1 MYDYFYG
8 AEAEQFSFYRIPKVL
23 FTEERFRT
31 VSAEAKVLY
40 GLLLDRMSLSC
51 KNGWLD
57 KERRVYI
64 IFTIEEVM
72 TALGCAD
79 QKAGKLLHELESKCR
94 LIERKRQGLGKPNL
108 IYVKNFVDKAAD
120 NPVDNASG
128 STAPSPESR
137 FQNRENHDSGA
148 VKITD
153 QESLKSRSNNTENN
167 DTDFSDTDSF
177 PFTSFRRDHG
187 REAKGNEAALRERYR
202 ELIAENIAYDALLT
216 DYPYEQDTLEEILEL
231 LVDVVCTTK
240 SSVRISGDDKPAEV
254 VRSRFLKLNSEH
266 IRFVVGGL
274 KENTTRIRNIYD
286 TKHDADGRERRVLNS
301 KETTLAQQKQQAIR
315 DAFRDWIW
323 RDPDRR
329 HTLVARYNELFNSTR
344 PREYDGSHITF
355 AGMNPEIRLREH
367 QLNAVAHV
375 LYGGNTLLAHEVGAG
390 KTFEMVAAAMESKR
404 LGLCH
409 KSLFVVPNHLTKQWS
424 GEFLRL
430 YPSANILV
438 ATKKDFEPKNR
449 KKFCARIATGE

>member
-23 FTEERFRT
+23 FTEEHFRS

-57 KERRVYI
+57 KEGRVYI

-108 IYVKNFVDKAAD
+108 IYVKNFVDKD
-120 NPVDNASG
+120 VDNASG

-137 FQNRENHDSGA
+137 GSY
-148 VKITD
+148 TD
-153 QESLKSRSNNTENN
+153 KNY
-167 DTDFSDTDSF
+167 TDFSDTDSF
-177 PFTSFRRDHG
+177 PFTSFRGDHG
-187 REAKGNEAALRERYR
+187 RESKRTEAALRERYR

-274 KENTTRIRNIYD
+274 KENTTRIRNMRQY
-286 TKHDADGRERRVLNS
+286 
-301 KETTLAQQKQQAIR
+301 
-315 DAFRDWIW
+315 
-323 RDPDRR
+323 
-329 HTLVARYNELFNSTR
+329 
-344 PREYDGSHITF
+344 
-355 AGMNPEIRLREH
+355 
-367 QLNAVAHV
+367 
-375 LYGGNTLLAHEVGAG
+375 LLATLYNAPLTIGNYY
-390 KTFEMVAAAMESKR
+390 R
-404 LGLCH
+404 
-409 KSLFVVPNHLTKQWS
+409 SLVSHDMSEGF
-424 GEFLRL
+424 
-430 YPSANILV
+430 I
-438 ATKKDFEPKNR
+438 
-449 KKFCARIATGE
+449 

>member
-23 FTEERFRT
+23 FTEERFRS

-57 KERRVYI
+57 QAGRVYI

-108 IYVKNFVDKAAD
+108 IYVKNFVDKDVD
-120 NPVDNASG
+120 NPVDNTSG
-128 STAPSPESR
+128 SSTPSPE
-137 FQNRENHDSGA
+137 
-148 VKITD
+148 
-153 QESLKSRSNNTENN
+153 SRSNNTENN

-274 KENTTRIRNIYD
+274 KENTTRIRNMRQY
-286 TKHDADGRERRVLNS
+286 
-301 KETTLAQQKQQAIR
+301 
-315 DAFRDWIW
+315 
-323 RDPDRR
+323 
-329 HTLVARYNELFNSTR
+329 
-344 PREYDGSHITF
+344 
-355 AGMNPEIRLREH
+355 
-367 QLNAVAHV
+367 
-375 LYGGNTLLAHEVGAG
+375 LLATLYNAPLTIGNYY
-390 KTFEMVAAAMESKR
+390 R
-404 LGLCH
+404 
-409 KSLFVVPNHLTKQWS
+409 SLVSHDMSEGF
-424 GEFLRL
+424 
-430 YPSANILV
+430 I
-438 ATKKDFEPKNR
+438 
-449 KKFCARIATGE
+449 

>member
-23 FTEERFRT
+23 FTEERFRN

-57 KERRVYI
+57 KEGRVYI

-108 IYVKNFVDKAAD
+108 IYVKNFVD
-120 NPVDNASG
+120 NHVDNASG

-137 FQNRENHDSGA
+137 GSY
-148 VKITD
+148 TD
-153 QESLKSRSNNTENN
+153 KNY
-167 DTDFSDTDSF
+167 TDFSDTDSF

-187 REAKGNEAALRERYR
+187 RESKRTEAALREQYR
-202 ELIAENIAYDALLT
+202 ELIAENIAYDTLLT

-254 VRSRFLKLNSEH
+254 VRSQFLKLNSEH

-274 KENTTRIRNIYD
+274 KENTTRIRNMRQY
-286 TKHDADGRERRVLNS
+286 
-301 KETTLAQQKQQAIR
+301 
-315 DAFRDWIW
+315 
-323 RDPDRR
+323 
-329 HTLVARYNELFNSTR
+329 
-344 PREYDGSHITF
+344 
-355 AGMNPEIRLREH
+355 
-367 QLNAVAHV
+367 
-375 LYGGNTLLAHEVGAG
+375 LLATLYNAPLTIGNYY
-390 KTFEMVAAAMESKR
+390 R
-404 LGLCH
+404 
-409 KSLFVVPNHLTKQWS
+409 SLVSHDMSEGF
-424 GEFLRL
+424 
-430 YPSANILV
+430 I
-438 ATKKDFEPKNR
+438 
-449 KKFCARIATGE
+449 

>member
-23 FTEERFRT
+23 FTEERFRN

-57 KERRVYI
+57 KEGRVYI

-108 IYVKNFVDKAAD
+108 IYVKNFVD
-120 NPVDNASG
+120 NHVDNASG

-137 FQNRENHDSGA
+137 GSY
-148 VKITD
+148 TD
-153 QESLKSRSNNTENN
+153 KNY
-167 DTDFSDTDSF
+167 TDFSDTDSF

-187 REAKGNEAALRERYR
+187 RESKRTEAALREQYR
-202 ELIAENIAYDALLT
+202 ELIAENIAYDTLLT

-240 SSVRISGDDKPAEV
+240 SSVRISGDEKPAEV

-274 KENTTRIRNIYD
+274 KENTTRIRNMRQY
-286 TKHDADGRERRVLNS
+286 
-301 KETTLAQQKQQAIR
+301 
-315 DAFRDWIW
+315 
-323 RDPDRR
+323 
-329 HTLVARYNELFNSTR
+329 
-344 PREYDGSHITF
+344 
-355 AGMNPEIRLREH
+355 
-367 QLNAVAHV
+367 
-375 LYGGNTLLAHEVGAG
+375 LLATLYNAPLTIGNYY
-390 KTFEMVAAAMESKR
+390 R
-404 LGLCH
+404 
-409 KSLFVVPNHLTKQWS
+409 SLVSHDMSEGF
-424 GEFLRL
+424 
-430 YPSANILV
+430 I
-438 ATKKDFEPKNR
+438 
-449 KKFCARIATGE
+449 

>member
-23 FTEERFRT
+23 FTEERFRS

-57 KERRVYI
+57 KEGRVYI

-108 IYVKNFVDKAAD
+108 IYVKNFVDKD
-120 NPVDNASG
+120 VDNASG

-137 FQNRENHDSGA
+137 GSY
-148 VKITD
+148 TD
-153 QESLKSRSNNTENN
+153 KNY
-167 DTDFSDTDSF
+167 TDFSDTDSF
-177 PFTSFRRDHG
+177 PFTSFRGDHG
-187 REAKGNEAALRERYR
+187 RESKRTEAALRERYR

-231 LVDVVCTTK
+231 LVDVVCTMK

-254 VRSRFLKLNSEH
+254 VRSQFLKLNSEH

-274 KENTTRIRNIYD
+274 KENTTRIRNMRQY
-286 TKHDADGRERRVLNS
+286 
-301 KETTLAQQKQQAIR
+301 
-315 DAFRDWIW
+315 
-323 RDPDRR
+323 
-329 HTLVARYNELFNSTR
+329 
-344 PREYDGSHITF
+344 
-355 AGMNPEIRLREH
+355 
-367 QLNAVAHV
+367 
-375 LYGGNTLLAHEVGAG
+375 LLATLYNAPLTIGNYY
-390 KTFEMVAAAMESKR
+390 R
-404 LGLCH
+404 
-409 KSLFVVPNHLTKQWS
+409 SLVSHDMSEGF
-424 GEFLRL
+424 
-430 YPSANILV
+430 I
-438 ATKKDFEPKNR
+438 
-449 KKFCARIATGE
+449 

>member
-23 FTEERFRT
+23 FTEERFRS

-57 KERRVYI
+57 RAGRVYI

-79 QKAGKLLHELESKCR
+79 QNAGKLLHELESKCR

-120 NPVDNASG
+120 NPVDNTSG
-128 STAPSPESR
+128 SSTPSPESR
-137 FQNRENHDSGA
+137 
-148 VKITD
+148 
-153 QESLKSRSNNTENN
+153 SNNTDKN

-202 ELIAENIAYDALLT
+202 ALIAENIAYDALLT

-254 VRSRFLKLNSEH
+254 VRSQFLKLNSEH

-274 KENTTRIRNIYD
+274 KENTTRIRNMRQY
-286 TKHDADGRERRVLNS
+286 
-301 KETTLAQQKQQAIR
+301 
-315 DAFRDWIW
+315 
-323 RDPDRR
+323 
-329 HTLVARYNELFNSTR
+329 
-344 PREYDGSHITF
+344 
-355 AGMNPEIRLREH
+355 
-367 QLNAVAHV
+367 
-375 LYGGNTLLAHEVGAG
+375 LLATLYNAPLTIGNYY
-390 KTFEMVAAAMESKR
+390 R
-404 LGLCH
+404 
-409 KSLFVVPNHLTKQWS
+409 SLVSHDMSEGF
-424 GEFLRL
+424 
-430 YPSANILV
+430 I
-438 ATKKDFEPKNR
+438 
-449 KKFCARIATGE
+449 

>member
-23 FTEERFRT
+23 FTEERFRS

-57 KERRVYI
+57 KEGRVYI
-64 IFTIEEVM
+64 IFTIDEVM

-108 IYVKNFVDKAAD
+108 IYVKNFVEKDVD

-137 FQNRENHDSGA
+137 FQNRENHGSGA

-153 QESLKSRSNNTENN
+153 QESLKSRSNNTDKN

-187 REAKGNEAALRERYR
+187 REAKGNETVLRERYR
-202 ELIAENIAYDALLT
+202 ALIAENIAYDTLLT

-231 LVDVVCTTK
+231 LVDVVC
-240 SSVRISGDDKPAEV
+240 IAAFAPAPAV
-254 VRSRFLKLNSEH
+254 SARFQHNQYPMIPATQIWNFSTLLSAFFKLWLLPLAQVSAFGEP
-266 IRFVVGGL
+266 L
-274 KENTTRIRNIYD
+274 TCWKAT
-286 TKHDADGRERRVLNS
+286 
-301 KETTLAQQKQQAIR
+301 ETTTPALN
-315 DAFRDWIW
+315 
-323 RDPDRR
+323 RR
-329 HTLVARYNELFNSTR
+329 A
-344 PREYDGSHITF
+344 
-355 AGMNPEIRLREH
+355 
-367 QLNAVAHV
+367 
-375 LYGGNTLLAHEVGAG
+375 
-390 KTFEMVAAAMESKR
+390 
-404 LGLCH
+404 
-409 KSLFVVPNHLTKQWS
+409 
-424 GEFLRL
+424 
-430 YPSANILV
+430 
-438 ATKKDFEPKNR
+438 
-449 KKFCARIATGE
+449 